1 MWNFGIFV
9 KLFARGYLQLLLND
23 IKVKLPEEY
32 FFLDNSVGNFLSL
45 VTNIMACK
53 QVLVIRLDPNRRE
66 K

>member
-1 MWNFGIFV
+1 M
-9 KLFARGYLQLLLND
+9 QLLLND
-23 IKVKLPEEY
+23 FKAKLPEEY